1 MNLSMYADDH
11 QLFEI
16 SDNITT
22 INDNLKVVLRPKTTK
37 K

>member
-1 MNLSMYADDH
+1 MNLIMYADDH

-22 INDNLKVVLRPKTTK
+22 INDNLNASATK
-37 K
+37 ASL